1 MAHKRTRR
9 AVKASKMEGQE
20 HQLTVGQVTPGRLYD
35 YTTQH
40 GLLGI
45 LRHKCIWATH
55 IRYLNDTS
63 EGNIVPQVILL
74 EFSSRYNTAP
84 LFQALGMATD
94 KVTGMT
100 GVVESVDED
109 ALGQGT
115 TMASWVTSQ
124 NVFVSSFSENGN
136 SLSQW
141 RAYSERSGGYSIG
154 FRSEYLRGV
163 GEQFL
168 GGRPDRFSQGSDTLV
183 RCIYYDEEEDRSL
196 KDEIKKLVT
205 AYIEEAAAAAKLP
218 AGEGIQGFRT
228 PAALAIKHFL
238 KLGKRSAIT
247 KDDGFREEAEWR
259 LAFLLRQG
267 SSVADIEFRPGSS
280 MPVPYL
286 KVPLCLEDQA
296 IGISRVIVGPCP
308 HPSEAVRSVQMLL
321 EGEGFQGVEVVSSEI
336 PYRNW

>member
-1 MAHKRTRR
+1 VAIESTQKDETPSHPAKH
-9 AVKASKMEGQE
+9 EG
-20 HQLTVGQVTPGRLYD
+20 LLYH

-45 LRHKCIWATH
+45 LNQRCIWATH

-63 EGNIVPQVILL
+63 EGNIVSRVIFE
-74 EFSSRYNTAP
+74 EFSGRYGTAP
-84 LFQALGMATD
+84 MFPVLGMATD
-94 KVTGMT
+94 IGA

-124 NVFVSSFSENGN
+124 NVFVSSFSENGD

-154 FRSEYLRGV
+154 FRPEYLRAV
-163 GEQFL
+163 GERFL
-168 GGRPDRFSQGSDTLV
+168 GSRPDRFSQGSDTLV
-183 RCIYYDEEEDRSL
+183 RCIYYDEEEERSL
-196 KDEIKKLVT
+196 RDEIKTLVS
-205 AYIEEAAAAAKLP
+205 AYIEEAATAKLP
-218 AGEGIQGFRT
+218 VGEGIFGFNT

-238 KLGKRSAIT
+238 KLGKRAAIT
-247 KDDGFREEAEWR
+247 KDNSFREEAEWR
-259 LAFLLRQG
+259 LAFLLQHG
-267 SSVADIEFRPGSS
+267 STVTDIKFRLGSS

-286 KVPLCLEDQA
+286 KVPLLLKDQV
-296 IGISRVIVGPCP
+296 IGIWQVIVGPCP
-308 HPSEAVRSVQMLL
+308 HPSEAAKSVEMLL
-321 EGEGFQGVEVVSSEI
+321 ESEGFRGVEVVSSQI

>member
-1 MAHKRTRR
+1 MEEQK
-9 AVKASKMEGQE
+9 AVQDAGKSEPE
-20 HQLTVGQVTPGRLYD
+20 LLYH

-45 LRHKCIWATH
+45 LKHKCIWATH

-63 EGNIVPQVILL
+63 EGNIVPHVIFL
-74 EFSSRYNTAP
+74 EFSSRYNAAP
-84 LFQALGMATD
+84 LYQMLGIATD
-94 KVTGMT
+94 QAAGS
-100 GVVESVDED
+100 VESVDED

-141 RAYSERSGGYSIG
+141 RAYSERTGGYSIG
-154 FRSEYLRGV
+154 FRPEYLRLV
-163 GEQFL
+163 GAQFL
-168 GGRPDRFSQGSDTLV
+168 SGRPDRFSQGSDILL
-183 RCIYYDEEEDRSL
+183 RCIYYDEEEERSL
-196 KDEIKKLVT
+196 RDEIKGLVT
-205 AYIEEAAAAAKLP
+205 AYIEEAAAAAKQP

-228 PAALAIKHFL
+228 PAALAIRHFL

-247 KDDGFREEAEWR
+247 KDNGFREEAEWR
-259 LAFLLRQG
+259 LAFLLQQN
-267 SSVADIEFRPGSS
+267 STVTDIEFRPGSS

-286 KVPLCLEDQA
+286 KVPLRLEDQV
-296 IGISRVIVGPCP
+296 IGIHKVIVGPCP
-308 HPSEAVRSVQMLL
+308 HPSEAIKSVQMLL
-321 EGEGFQGVEVVSSEI
+321 EGEGFRGVEVVSSKI